1 MKSKKVLLSYGSG
14 GEESWKFVKEVFLKA
29 FSDPILEKLED
40 ASPLDVPSRIA
51 FTTDAFTVQP
61 IFFKGGD
68 IGKLA
73 VAGTVNDLSVMGA
86 KPLFMSVSFIIE
98 EGFSLE
104 DLERIVSSM
113 AQEAKRCGIR
123 IVTGDTKVVP
133 KGAADGIFISA
144 SGIGE
149 RIVEG
154 LSAHNLK
161 VGDAIL
167 VSGTVG
173 DHGACILAQREGLE
187 FDMPIESDCKGLWDM
202 VERLLKEGI
211 NIRAMRDPTRGGLAE
226 VLNEWALQSGVEIEV
241 WEEEI
246 PVKDSVVGLCELL
259 GFEPFHLAN
268 EGIIALAVEDKD
280 KDRALEILRNH
291 PYGKDARLIGKVV
304 SREKSRVVLVNSYGV
319 RRLMEA
325 PSGELLPRI
334 C

>member
-1 MKSKKVLLSYGSG
+1 MKPKRVLLSYGSG

-29 FSDPILEKLED
+29 FSDPILERLED
-40 ASPLDVPSRIA
+40 ASPLDVSGKIA

-98 EGFSLE
+98 EGFPLE

-149 RIVEG
+149 RVVEG

-161 VGDAIL
+161 AGDAIL

-187 FDMPIESDCKGLWDM
+187 FDVPIESDCRGLWDM
-202 VERLLKEGI
+202 VEGLLKEGVR
-211 NIRAMRDPTRGGLAE
+211 IRAMRDPTRGGLAE
-226 VLNEWALQSGVEIEV
+226 VLNEWAIQSGVEIEV
-241 WEEEI
+241 EEEAI

-268 EGIIALAVEDKD
+268 EGMIVLAVEDKD
-280 KDRALEILRNH
+280 KEKALEILRSH
-291 PYGKDARLIGKVV
+291 PYGKDARLIGRVV
-304 SREKSRVVLVNSYGV
+304 SEGKGRVVLVNSYGV